1 MDSGESGE
9 HAMNHIHRKSPFWS
23 LAGPLLAYWGIQL
36 AVQFIIQAF
45 IQVPYMTE
53 AYMKQFASGNITDAE
68 QAMESYMSLI
78 GPAIELVMKYEVEIT
93 GAAALCTIPLTAIL
107 FRKDRKLEKDLGIG
121 PAQRAPLKKYWM
133 ILVFGILGTVGVTCL
148 SAMAQAVMYDEAYAS
163 AAQSMYSASFP
174 VQVLALGIIVPAAEE
189 LMFRGIMFERYRE
202 NRNFW
207 YSALWSSLFF
217 SIMHTNTIQ
226 MVYSFLLGVLLSYL
240 YERFGSL
247 RAPMLM
253 HIVLNTGALVFTE
266 AGFFSWLAENLL
278 RMSLTVIVCA
288 FICSVMFVMIRQTV
302 GEKKEDHSEK
312 KKDSTN
318 MFL

>member
-1 MDSGESGE
+1 
-9 HAMNHIHRKSPFWS
+9 MNHIHRKSPFWS

-148 SAMAQAVMYDEAYAS
+148 SAMAQAVMYDEAKS
-163 AAQSMYSASFP
+163 
-174 VQVLALGIIVPAAEE
+174 
-189 LMFRGIMFERYRE
+189 
-202 NRNFW
+202 
-207 YSALWSSLFF
+207 
-217 SIMHTNTIQ
+217 
-226 MVYSFLLGVLLSYL
+226 
-240 YERFGSL
+240 
-247 RAPMLM
+247 
-253 HIVLNTGALVFTE
+253 E
-266 AGFFSWLAENLL
+266 AKRS
-278 RMSLTVIVCA
+278 
-288 FICSVMFVMIRQTV
+288 
-302 GEKKEDHSEK
+302 
-312 KKDSTN
+312 
-318 MFL
+318 

>member
-1 MDSGESGE
+1 
-9 HAMNHIHRKSPFWS
+9 MNHIHRKSPFWS

-121 PAQRAPLKKYWM
+121 PAQRTPLKKYWM

-148 SAMAQAVMYDEAYAS
+148 SAMAQAVMYDEAYVS

-266 AGFFSWLAENLL
+266 AGFFSWLAEDLL

-302 GEKKEDHSEK
+302 GEKKED
-312 KKDSTN
+312 STN

>member
-1 MDSGESGE
+1 
-9 HAMNHIHRKSPFWS
+9 MNHIHRKSPFWS

-121 PAQRAPLKKYWM
+121 PAQRTPLKKYGM

-148 SAMAQAVMYDEAYAS
+148 SAMAQAVMYDEAYVS

-266 AGFFSWLAENLL
+266 AGFFSWLAEDLL

-302 GEKKEDHSEK
+302 GEKKED
-312 KKDSTN
+312 STN